1 MHAHRSRLHRSRL
14 HRSSRRTVGVALLA
28 LSGTLAAACSG
39 SGGDSLSNAGIDR
52 ETTVATQAPAT
63 GASTA
68 PDNTGETDSTSETGS
83 TDTTL
88 ADTTVAPPTTQAA
101 LLDSLPKCD
110 VSLLDAATAPVE
122 ITFWHGLGNEGGAK
136 LEELTN
142 AYNSSQTKVKVNL
155 QFQGGYN
162 ETIDKYLQSSQ
173 SNRPDVVQMP
183 EYMVQQMVDTKSIVP
198 TQACAESADYDLS
211 TFLPEALGA
220 YATQGVQ
227 WSMPFNMSVPVL
239 FFLKPDFT
247 EAGLD
252 PESPPQNFAEL
263 LEVSKT
269 IVSSGA
275 ATYSLALDS
284 DFDGGGGWYIEQWL
298 SKGGNF
304 YADNDN
310 GRAAPATKVLYDDAA
325 GLELMTY
332 LQTLVNDAG
341 AVYVGD
347 NASGQDTL
355 LQMANAD
362 APAAMAVSTSAALGT
377 VLAVLGNGLIPGITG
392 DDVGVGPMPG
402 PNDANGAL
410 VGGNSLYIVDKDPLK
425 AAASWSF
432 LEYLESAQFQS
443 EFAAASG
450 YVPVRSD
457 ALDLEP
463 IKSVYVD
470 DPRFKVAYDQLL
482 SAADAPTSSGPV
494 IGPLLQV
501 RVVTAAAVAE
511 VLTGSDPQAALT
523 NAAQQANDLIA
534 NYNLANGG

>member
-1 MHAHRSRLHRSRL
+1 MHARSRRRSL
-14 HRSSRRTVGVALLA
+14 IGASLVALAGLTA
-28 LSGTLAAACSG
+28 TACSG
-39 SGGDSLSNAGIDR
+39 GDDNLNNAGIDR
-52 ETTVATQAPAT
+52 TTPAVTEPAAT
-63 GASTA
+63 TA
-68 PDNTGETDSTSETGS
+68 PSSGETPSTGETTATDA
-83 TDTTL
+83 TDTTD
-88 ADTTVAPPTTQAA
+88 AGTTVAPATTQPA
-101 LLDSLPKCD
+101 LLDSLPPCD
-110 VSLLDAATAPVE
+110 VSLLDAETSPVE
-122 ITFWHGLGNEGGAK
+122 ITFWHGLSNENGDK
-136 LEELTN
+136 LAQLTD
-142 AYNSSQTKVKVNL
+142 AYNASQTKVKVNL
-155 QFQGGYN
+155 QFQGGYEEN
-162 ETIDKYLQSSQ
+162 IDKYLQSSQ
-173 SNRPDVVQMP
+173 DNRPDMVQMP
-183 EYMVQQMVDTKSIVP
+183 EYMVQQMIDTQSIVP
-198 TQACAESADYDLS
+198 TQACAESAGYDLS

-239 FFLKPDFT
+239 FYLRPDFV

-252 PESPPQNFAEL
+252 PDSPPQNFQEL
-263 LEVSKT
+263 LDVSKA
-269 IVSSGA
+269 IVASGA
-275 ATYSLALDS
+275 ATYSVALDS
-284 DFDGGGGWYIEQWL
+284 DYDGGGGWYVEQWL
-298 SKGGNF
+298 SKGGEF

-310 GRAAPATKVLYDDAA
+310 GRAAPATKVVYDGAA

-332 LQTLVNDAG
+332 LQTLVNEGG

-355 LQMANAD
+355 LQLANAD
-362 APAAMAVSTSAALGT
+362 APASLAISTSAALGT
-377 VLAVLGNGLIPGITG
+377 VLTVLGNGLIPGITG

-402 PNDANGAL
+402 PDNANGAL

-425 AAASWSF
+425 AAAAWSF
-432 LEYLESAQFQS
+432 IEYLESAEFQS

-463 IKSVYVD
+463 IKSVYVN
-470 DPRFKVAYDQLL
+470 DPRFKVAYDELL

-501 RVVTAAAVAE
+501 RRVTAAAVAE
-511 VLTGSDPQAALT
+511 VLTGGDPQAALS